1 MILGIGGIGV
11 GVLFTAFLY
20 IMLVRGRRWAWV
32 ALLALDVVFFG
43 ILVAATDGLRTVP
56 LLLPIV
62 QGLAL
67 VTLFWPSIARH
78 VGAAR
83 PVS

>member
-1 MILGIGGIGV
+1 M
-11 GVLFTAFLY
+11 LFTAFLY
-20 IMLVRGRRWAWV
+20 VMLVRGRRWAWV

-43 ILVAATDGLRTVP
+43 ILFAATDGLRTVP

-67 VTLFWPSIARH
+67 VTLFMPSVARH
-78 VGAAR
+78 VRAVR
-83 PVS
+83 PVA